1 MQLRLGASSTTKTPD
16 CCNLSIQQMCSVA
29 LLGSAVVRLDG
40 GINHALN
47 LIVLEHCKYGDRQRL
62 WDSVPELASPPD
74 MLTKFSKGSRFSP
87 STATAR

>member
-47 LIVLEHCKYGDRQRL
+47 LLFWNIVSTETANDYGTLSQNLRPLRIC
-62 WDSVPELASPPD
+62 
-74 MLTKFSKGSRFSP
+74 
-87 STATAR
+87 